1 MAFFLRIPKHLLAPS
16 LVDQVEPHDIET
28 PTVFINKKTGDIV
41 IPKYALLKYPSLNL
55 LFIIFSLIRFQVLPI
70 QVVNFFFKFI
80 YLGNESNAFFSC
92 LQEDKVIMPRVSDQV
107 SAHFVYPDLDR
118 DPLVSGV
125 YIVHFNLPPPLQ
137 KIIIFPPYLRTRWS
151 G

>member
-1 MAFFLRIPKHLLAPS
+1 M
-16 LVDQVEPHDIET
+16 
-28 PTVFINKKTGDIV
+28 
-41 IPKYALLKYPSLNL
+41 
-55 LFIIFSLIRFQVLPI
+55 
-70 QVVNFFFKFI
+70 NFFFKFI

-125 YIVHFNLPPPLQ
+125 YIVHFNLPPPSPENHYFSPIL
-137 KIIIFPPYLRTRWS
+137 KNALVGVNPRSAWGGGAYLP
-151 G
+151 